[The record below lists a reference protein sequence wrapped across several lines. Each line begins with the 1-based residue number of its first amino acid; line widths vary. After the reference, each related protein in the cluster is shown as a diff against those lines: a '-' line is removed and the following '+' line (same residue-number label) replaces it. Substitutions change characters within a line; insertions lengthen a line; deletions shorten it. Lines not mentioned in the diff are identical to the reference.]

1 MKRIIPTILAVLAVI
16 NMIWLFVFDY
26 RIPSLPGRG
35 SKEAAE
41 PSYTEEEIQA
51 AAGEDMTEQTAAEN
65 GEEPAAG
72 EAVQE
77 EKQETEE
84 GAQTEETEEGAQ
96 TEEAEEGAQTEEAE
110 EGDQTEEAERTC
122 RPAEGNAPNIRSGPG
137 SDNEV
142 IGSVGEG
149 EVMTVR
155 GEEEDGWLPIR
166 TADGLEGYV
175 FADLVVMDEAEE

>member
-110 EGDQTEEAERTC
+110 RTC

>member
-16 NMIWLFVFDY
+16 NLIWLFVFDY

-35 SKEAAE
+35 NKEAAE

-65 GEEPAAG
+65 GEKPAAG
-72 EAVQE
+72 EAVQKE
-77 EKQETEE
+77 NQ
-84 GAQTEETEEGAQ
+84 ETEEGAQ
-96 TEEAEEGAQTEEAE
+96 TEEAE
-110 EGDQTEEAERTC
+110 RTC
-122 RPAEGNAPNIRSGPG
+122 RPTEGNAPNIRSGPG

>member
-96 TEEAEEGAQTEEAE
+96 TEEAEEG
-110 EGDQTEEAERTC
+110 DQTEEAERTC

>member
-16 NMIWLFVFDY
+16 NLIWLFVFDY

-51 AAGEDMTEQTAAEN
+51 AAEEDMTEQTAAEN

-84 GAQTEETEEGAQ
+84 GAQTEE
-96 TEEAEEGAQTEEAE
+96 
-110 EGDQTEEAERTC
+110 AERNC
-122 RPAEGNAPNIRSGPG
+122 RPTEGTAPNIRSGPG

>member
-16 NMIWLFVFDY
+16 NLIWLFVFDY

-84 GAQTEETEEGAQ
+84 GAQTEE
-96 TEEAEEGAQTEEAE
+96 
-110 EGDQTEEAERTC
+110 AERTC
-122 RPAEGNAPNIRSGPG
+122 RPTEGTAPNIRSGPG

-175 FADLVVMDEAEE
+175 FAELVVMDEAEE

>member
-84 GAQTEETEEGAQ
+84 GAQTEE
-96 TEEAEEGAQTEEAE
+96 AE